1 MNMRVVAVA
10 AILILV
16 ATVGL
21 GAVVAPR
28 LIAAWFEP
36 TPAVAPA
43 GQLGRFVPTGGT
55 PVAPDLAFADREGNP
70 VRLSDKRGRVV
81 VLNLWATWCAPCV
94 REMPALDR
102 LQALEGGPDV
112 EVVALSLDRGGIAQV
127 GPFFD
132 RLGLNNLSVYIDQP
146 SEAMK
151 AFRPRGLP
159 TTIVLGRDGRELGRV
174 EGELA
179 WDGDA
184 GRKIVRDALAA
195 GG

>member
-10 AILILV
+10 AILILL

-21 GAVVAPR
+21 GAVIAPR

-36 TPAVAPA
+36 TPAAAAP
-43 GQLGRFVPTGGT
+43 GQLGRFVATPGT
-55 PVAPDLAFADREGNP
+55 PPAPDLAFTDREGRP
-70 VRLSDKRGRVV
+70 VRLTDMRGKVV

-102 LQALEGGPDV
+102 LQALVGGPDA
-112 EVVALSLDRGGIAQV
+112 EIVALSLDRGGMAQV
-127 GPFFD
+127 GPFFE
-132 RLGLNNLSVYIDQP
+132 RLGLANLAIYLDPP

-159 TTIVLGRDGRELGRV
+159 TTIIVGRDGRELGRV

-179 WDGDA
+179 WDGEP
-184 GRKIVRDALAA
+184 GQTIVRDARAA